1 MADYLTTASEL
12 ASIANAI
19 RAKGETTGSLVYPN
33 EFVSAINDIE
43 IQPLSVTVYGA
54 TVDFIAG
61 SVDDYLLT
69 MKDGTPQ
76 SKTTTPSSS
85 QQIILPDPG
94 YAYLSKVTINAI
106 PYTEA
111 DNSAGG
117 VTVSIGS
124 SS

>member
-1 MADYLTTASEL
+1 MADYLTTTEEL

-19 RAKGETTGSLVYPN
+19 RAKGETNNSLVYPN

-43 IQPLSVTVYGA
+43 IHPISVTAYGA
-54 TVDFIAG
+54 TVEFIAG
-61 SVDDYLLT
+61 SIDDYLLT

-76 SKTTTPSSS
+76 SKTATPSSS
-85 QQIILPDPG
+85 QQVIRPDDG
-94 YAYLSKVTINAI
+94 YAYLSDVTINAI

-124 SS
+124 NS